1 MAADPTEADLIRM
14 TVRELC
20 NCLRQRLVGPFH
32 WTYVVAELE
41 RRCTPPPAPDAIPG
55 SFGPHKP
62 CVFCGNTDDMCRG
75 LERSICAPCWN
86 GGKRLPTD
94 VPAPAGP
101 GDAAAIRLADQ
112 LEWAAPKDD
121 AVAAHLMRD
130 AAATIRRLAARVE
143 SLERE
148 RDEWKNRAKDMH
160 EEQGA
165 DAQLAEIRRLE
176 RDSLRDR
183 LAAVEGQCPWD
194 LPFDSICP
202 KHGGPL
208 AQCPAKQSPFAGLI
222 GGYAAGTGPVKLGV
236 EIPNELWNWD
246 DRKLGDK

>member
-1 MAADPTEADLIRM
+1 L
-14 TVRELC
+14 
-20 NCLRQRLVGPFH
+20 
-32 WTYVVAELE
+32 
-41 RRCTPPPAPDAIPG
+41 
-55 SFGPHKP
+55 
-62 CVFCGNTDDMCRG
+62 
-75 LERSICAPCWN
+75 
-86 GGKRLPTD
+86 
-94 VPAPAGP
+94 PAPAGS
-101 GDAAAIRLADQ
+101 GDADAFRLAER
-112 LEWAAPKDD
+112 LEFEGNSQGSITARLSL
-121 AVAAHLMRD
+121 HE
-130 AAATIRRLAARVE
+130 AAATIRRLAARVAAVE
-143 SLERE
+143 GERN
-148 RDEWKNRAKDMH
+148 EWKKRAKDMH